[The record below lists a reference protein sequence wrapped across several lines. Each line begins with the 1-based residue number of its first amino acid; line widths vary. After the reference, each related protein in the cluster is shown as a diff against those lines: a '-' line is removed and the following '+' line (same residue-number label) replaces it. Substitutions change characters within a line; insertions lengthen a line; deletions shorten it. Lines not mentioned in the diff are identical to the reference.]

1 MELYVHIPFCRRK
14 CRYCDFVSFP
24 GSDQQMT
31 VYVEALLQEA
41 ANRIDDITEPIET
54 VYFGGGTP
62 SILSAHLLKKLI
74 DGLKDLLPL
83 ENVKEWTSE
92 ANPGTVTAAWLETA
106 QSCGINRLSLGVQA
120 VQTRLL
126 QSLGRIHTMEN
137 VYESFTMIRKTGFT
151 NVNVDLIFGLPS
163 QTLNEWR
170 ETLQKII
177 LLSPEHISAYGLIPE
192 EGTPLYEDL
201 QAGRL
206 SLPPVEQERE
216 MYEILLRELTKN
228 GFEQYEISN
237 FSLPGYSCKHNIGYW
252 TQVPYLGIGLSAA
265 SMIHPVYENGFS
277 YQRRLNKKN
286 LPEWLSG
293 HYTDSLETISPSEA
307 RFETMMLGL
316 RMNRGISETEFKKLH
331 HVSLKSCYGNKLQSL
346 ADRNLIQY
354 KKPFWSLTRQGMDLQ
369 NMVLVELMDE

>member
-137 VYESFTMIRKTGFT
+137 VYESFTMVRKTGFT

-163 QTLNEWR
+163 QPLN
-170 ETLQKII
+170 
-177 LLSPEHISAYGLIPE
+177 
-192 EGTPLYEDL
+192 
-201 QAGRL
+201 
-206 SLPPVEQERE
+206 
-216 MYEILLRELTKN
+216 
-228 GFEQYEISN
+228 
-237 FSLPGYSCKHNIGYW
+237 
-252 TQVPYLGIGLSAA
+252 
-265 SMIHPVYENGFS
+265 
-277 YQRRLNKKN
+277 
-286 LPEWLSG
+286 
-293 HYTDSLETISPSEA
+293 
-307 RFETMMLGL
+307 
-316 RMNRGISETEFKKLH
+316 
-331 HVSLKSCYGNKLQSL
+331 
-346 ADRNLIQY
+346 
-354 KKPFWSLTRQGMDLQ
+354 
-369 NMVLVELMDE
+369 